1 MSLLLLV
8 ASLCPGSGGLCLEFR
23 GPIPCVGPVAD
34 RPSAVAQQPRPEA
47 APTLLTAAEAGT
59 LREKFR
65 RCLKEEDALRSATDL
80 DARELDRAERALARA
95 DEEFRL
101 DWQKMARK
109 GDLLASVRDL
119 RQLFTNCFPLR
130 GNPPAQGVWRTDSVE
145 FPRLGERYAFTWF
158 VPKGARA
165 DTPLPI
171 VMMLPGPA
179 DAASIAR
186 HRQDAF
192 GELGADYCW
201 HGVPTPANWRIDEA
215 PDRSKDGGDEVDAMR
230 VRWVFGT
237 FGEAIG
243 RAAIDRNRVFLDCGR
258 DASAFGLRFATLFP
272 DRFAGV
278 VLRDLR
284 RVDDLRLGSLASLPV
299 LLVRSP
305 ATAAAVDALVPKL
318 EQAAPGLCKV
328 LDATDEYPHPGL
340 AGAIVAWMDAQR
352 RSMAPRTVRIEPNTD
367 DHNRAYWV
375 DIEKA
380 DSLDGSPPDRRVRI
394 EAVADRA
401 NNVVRVQC
409 VGVERLRLY
418 LNDELVDLGKPFLV
432 VVNGREF
439 REQRTRSFET
449 LRENLVRRRDWE
461 VLFPV
466 TFTTS
471 VPK

>member
-8 ASLCPGSGGLCLEFR
+8 ASLCFGSGGLCPDLR
-23 GPIPCVGPVAD
+23 GPLADATD
-34 RPSAVAQQPRPEA
+34 RPSPAVAQDPGGA
-47 APTLLTAAEAGT
+47 ARPTLLTAAEAAT

-80 DARELDRAERALARA
+80 DSRDLERAERALGRA

-101 DWQKMARK
+101 DWNRMARK
-109 GDLLASVRDL
+109 GDLLASVADL

-130 GNPPAQGVWRTDSVE
+130 GNAPPPGAWRTDSVE
-145 FPRLGERYAFTWF
+145 FPRLGERYAFTWL
-158 VPKGARA
+158 VPKGARPEA
-165 DTPLPI
+165 PLPTV
-171 VMMLPGPA
+171 VMLTGSG
-179 DAASIAR
+179 DASAAGR

-192 GELGADYCW
+192 GELGADRCW
-201 HGVPTPANWRIDEA
+201 LGVPTPANWRIDEA
-215 PDRSKDGGDEVDAMR
+215 PDRSKDGGDEVDATR
-230 VRWVFGT
+230 VRWLFGT

-243 RAAIDRNRVFLDCGR
+243 RVAIDRNRVFLDCGR
-258 DASAFGLRFATLFP
+258 DASSFGLRFATLFP
-272 DRFAGV
+272 DRFCGV

-284 RVDDLRLGSLASLPV
+284 RVDDLRFGSLANLPV
-299 LLVRSP
+299 LLVKSP
-305 ATAAAVDALVPKL
+305 ATAAAVDSLAARL
-318 EQAAPGLCKV
+318 EQAAPGRCTV
-328 LDATDEYPHPGL
+328 LEATDEYPHPG
-340 AGAIVAWMDAQR
+340 AAPAIVAWMDAQR
-352 RSMAPRTVRIEPNTD
+352 RTMTPTRVQIEPNTD

-380 DSLDGSPPDRRVRI
+380 DSIDSNPQDHRVRI
-394 EAVADRA
+394 DAVADRA

-409 VGVERLRLY
+409 VGVERLRLH
-418 LNDELVDLGKPFLV
+418 LNDDLVDLGKPFLV

>member
-8 ASLCPGSGGLCLEFR
+8 ASLCPGSGGLCLELR
-23 GPIPCVGPVAD
+23 GPNSGVGRLGA
-34 RPSAVAQQPRPEA
+34 RPQAVAQEPRA
-47 APTLLTAAEAGT
+47 AAPPTLLTAAEAGT

-65 RCLKEEDALRSATDL
+65 RCLKEEDVLRSAADL
-80 DARELDRAERALARA
+80 DARDLDRAERALARA

-101 DWQKMARK
+101 DWQRMVRK
-109 GDLLASVRDL
+109 GDLLASVPDL

-130 GNPPAQGVWRTDSVE
+130 ANPPAQGAWRTDSVE
-145 FPRLGERYAFTWF
+145 FPRLGERYSFSWF

-165 DTPLPI
+165 EVPLPT
-171 VMMLPGPA
+171 VVMLPGTADPA
-179 DAASIAR
+179 LVAR
-186 HRQDAF
+186 HREDAF
-192 GELGADYCW
+192 GELGTDFCW
-201 HGVPTPANWRIDEA
+201 LGVPTPANWRIDEA

-243 RAAIDRNRVFLDCGR
+243 RAAVDRSRVFLDCGKE
-258 DASAFGLRFATLFP
+258 ASAFGLRFATLFP

-284 RVDDLRLGSLASLPV
+284 RADDLRLGSLANLPV
-299 LLVRSP
+299 LLVRSQ
-305 ATAAAVDALVPKL
+305 ATAAAVDALAQKL
-318 EQAAPGLCKV
+318 EQAAPGRCQV
-328 LDATDEYPHPGL
+328 LEATDEYPHPGS
-340 AGAIVAWMDAQR
+340 AKAIVAWMDAQQ
-352 RSMAPRTVRIEPNTD
+352 RTMTPTSVRIEPNTD

-380 DSLDGSPPDRRVRI
+380 DLLDSSPADRRVRI

-409 VGVERLRLY
+409 VGVERLRLH

>member
-8 ASLCPGSGGLCLEFR
+8 ASLCPGSGGLFPDPC
-23 GPIPCVGPVAD
+23 GPNPDGRLFAD
-34 RPSAVAQQPRPEA
+34 RPSVSAQEPGGEA
-47 APTLLTAAEAGT
+47 RPTLLTPAEAGM

-80 DARELDRAERALARA
+80 DARDLERAERALLRA

-101 DWQKMARK
+101 DWNKMARK

-130 GNPPAQGVWRTDSVE
+130 GNPPPTGSWRTDNVE

-158 VPKGARA
+158 VPKGARPEA
-165 DTPLPI
+165 PLPTV
-171 VMMLPGPA
+171 VMLTGSG
-179 DAASIAR
+179 DAAAVAR

-201 HGVPTPANWRIDEA
+201 HGLPTPANWRIDEA
-215 PDRSKDGGDEVDAMR
+215 PDRSKDGGDEIDAMR

-258 DASAFGLRFATLFP
+258 EASAFGLRFATLFP

-284 RVDDLRLGSLASLPV
+284 RVDDLRFGSLANLPV
-299 LLVRSP
+299 LLVKSP
-305 ATAAAVDALVPKL
+305 ANAAVVDALVQRL
-318 EQAAPGLCKV
+318 EQAAPGMCKV
-328 LDATDEYPHPGL
+328 LEATDEYPHPGL
-340 AGAIVAWMDAQR
+340 APTIVAWLDAQR
-352 RSMAPRTVRIEPNTD
+352 RTMTPTNVRIEPNTD

-380 DSLDGSPPDRRVRI
+380 DTIDPSPQDRRVRI
-394 EAVADRA
+394 EVVADRV

-409 VGVERLRLY
+409 VGVERLRLC
-418 LNDELVDLGKPFLV
+418 LNDDLVELGKPFLV

>member
-8 ASLCPGSGGLCLEFR
+8 ASLCPGSGGLCPELRARDAAFGR
-23 GPIPCVGPVAD
+23 IAD
-34 RPSAVAQQPRPEA
+34 RSLVVAQQPGPEA
-47 APTLLTAAEAGT
+47 GPTLLTSAEAST

-65 RCLKEEDALRSATDL
+65 RCLKEEDALRGAEL
-80 DARELDRAERALARA
+80 DARDLDRVERALLRA

-109 GDLLASVRDL
+109 GDLLASMRDL
-119 RQLFTNCFPLR
+119 RQLFANCFPLR
-130 GNPPAQGVWRTDSVE
+130 GNPPAQGVWRTDDVE
-145 FPRLGERYAFTWF
+145 FARLGERYSFTWF
-158 VPKGARA
+158 VPKGARPEV
-165 DTPLPI
+165 PLPT
-171 VMMLPGPA
+171 VVMLPGPA
-179 DAASIAR
+179 DATAVAR
-186 HRQDAF
+186 YRQDAF
-192 GELGADYCW
+192 GDLGADYCW

-230 VRWVFGT
+230 VRWVFGSL
-237 FGEAIG
+237 GEAIG

-258 DASAFGLRFATLFP
+258 EASAFGLRFATLFP

-284 RVDDLRLGSLASLPV
+284 RVDDLRYGSLANLPV

-318 EQAAPGLCKV
+318 DQTAKGRCTV
-328 LDATDEYPHPGL
+328 LDVTDEYPHPGS
-340 AGAIVAWMDAQR
+340 AKAIVAWMDAQR
-352 RSMAPRTVRIEPNTD
+352 RTMTPTNVRIEPNTD

-375 DIEKA
+375 DVEKA
-380 DSLDGSPPDRRVRI
+380 DMLDGSPEDRRVRI

-418 LNDELVDLGKPFLV
+418 LNDDLLDLGKPFLV

-449 LRENLVRRRDWE
+449 LRENLVRRRDWG

>member
-1 MSLLLLV
+1 MSFLILV
-8 ASLCPGSGGLCLEFR
+8 ALLCPGSC
-23 GPIPCVGPVAD
+23 GPCADLPPDLLAGAVRPLVVGQDPG
-34 RPSAVAQQPRPEA
+34 A
-47 APTLLTAAEAGT
+47 AAGPTLLTAAEAAT

-65 RCLKEEDALRSATDL
+65 RCLKEDDALRSGIDL
-80 DARELDRAERALARA
+80 DARELARAERALGRA

-101 DWQKMARK
+101 EWTRLARK

-119 RQLFTNCFPLR
+119 RQVFGNCFPLR
-130 GNPPAQGVWRTDSVE
+130 GSLPPAGAWRTEAVE
-145 FPRLGERYAFTWF
+145 FPRLGERYEFSLF
-158 VPKGARA
+158 LPKGARP
-165 DTPLPI
+165 DTPVPTV
-171 VMMLPGPA
+171 VMLAGPG
-179 DAASIAR
+179 DAATMAGL
-186 HRQDAF
+186 RQDAF
-192 GELGADYCW
+192 GKHGANVGWLGL
-201 HGVPTPANWRIDEA
+201 PTPANWRIDEA

-230 VRWVFGT
+230 VRWLFGT

-243 RAAIDRNRVFLDCGR
+243 RAAIDRSRVFLDCGK

-284 RVDDLRLGSLASLPV
+284 RVDDLRLGSLANLPV

-305 ATAAAVDALVPKL
+305 ATAAAVDALMPRL

-328 LDATDEYPHPGL
+328 LEATDAYPHPGS
-340 AGAIVAWMDAQR
+340 AEAIVAWMDAQR
-352 RSMAPRTVRIEPNTD
+352 RTMTPTIVRIEPNTD

-375 DIEKA
+375 DVEKA
-380 DSLDGSPPDRRVRI
+380 DTLDSSPRDRHVRL